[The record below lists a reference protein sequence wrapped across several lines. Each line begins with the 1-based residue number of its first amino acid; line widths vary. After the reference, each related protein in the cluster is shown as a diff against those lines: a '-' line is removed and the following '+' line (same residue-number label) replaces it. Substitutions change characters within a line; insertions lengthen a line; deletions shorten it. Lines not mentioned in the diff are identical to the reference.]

1 MHLKNVTYTSRN
13 YLFLGFFLLLFI
25 YGYQIVR
32 QIFMLPKN
40 KVWRGIQEIPCQSVQ
55 LSIQSSPIHIFLI
68 EKHLKFILDKNI
80 AYDLRV
86 CRNFY
91 PVIWSSSRSLKENV
105 QYSCSDHIFLMEKH
119 WNFLLHK
126 KIAYDLRVCHNFHP
140 WLF

>member
-1 MHLKNVTYTSRN
+1 MLHIPAGTICFWGV
-13 YLFLGFFLLLFI
+13 FLLLFI

-86 CRNFY
+86 CRDFY

-105 QYSCSDHIFLMEKH
+105 QYSCSDHIFLCRNIETSYFTKR
-119 WNFLLHK
+119 LLTTWGCVIILTQDH
-126 KIAYDLRVCHNFHP
+126 
-140 WLF
+140 